1 MNDKYA
7 DVLREARERFD
18 EVCEADEWNREQAL
32 DDLHFLVGEQWPEDV
47 RSERE
52 LAGRPMLTV
61 NRMPQFLRQVTGDI
75 RRTNPAVSI
84 GPADGS
90 TDKDMAEIVEGLV
103 RSIESMSD
111 ATTIYEQSGECAA
124 ACGMGWFRILTDYE
138 EDSFDQEITL
148 ERVPNPFSVYADPD
162 ARDVTR
168 KDARYMFVVDRM
180 HKDAFAKAYPDASHS
195 DWDAGG
201 LPGYLDRWYDGDD
214 YLQVAEYF
222 CKKPYRREIGLLEDG
237 SVIDMK
243 SPAAALL
250 KPVKTRTVDD
260 HKVVWYKMTGQEVLE
275 GPVEMPTRHIPI
287 VGVVGEELHIG
298 ERVVRSSVIRYA
310 KDPQRLY
317 NYSRTANAEIVA
329 LQPKAPYKVTPKQ
342 VEGLE
347 SYWEAANTANKP
359 FLPYNPDPLA
369 PGVPQ
374 REQPPVP
381 SPGLLQ
387 EISLSS
393 EDMKATTGIYD
404 AAVGERSNETSGV
417 AIQQR
422 QIESDISTSIYV
434 DNLSKSIA
442 HCGRIIVDTIPKI
455 YDTTR
460 QIRILGVDESEK
472 IVMVNEPMRDDLG
485 QEVYKNDLRRGK
497 YDIRITTGP
506 NYTTK
511 RQESAEA
518 QIEFIRAVPSVAA
531 GVMDLIAK
539 NMDWPGADQFAKRLE
554 KMLPPGLLERDPTDM
569 TPEEQQEYMLEQ
581 QAAQQQQAMQQQADI
596 LEMMD
601 RKSVIEERA
610 AKTSKVVAETEE
622 TEIQTAIQAME
633 LAAMNGQIDRAVA
646 QEAIAVLSAVQAQ
659 PAPIQGYGPI
669 N

>member
-1 MNDKYA
+1 MNDKHA

-18 EVCEADEWNREQAL
+18 ECCEADEWNREQAL
-32 DDLHFLVGEQWPEDV
+32 DDLQFLVGEQWPEDV

-52 LAGRPMLTV
+52 LSGRPMLTI

-84 GPADGS
+84 GPADGGA
-90 TDKDMAEIVEGLV
+90 DKETAEIFEGLV

-111 ATTIYEQSGECAA
+111 ATTVYEQSGECAA
-124 ACGMGWFRILTDYE
+124 ACGMAAFRILTDYA
-138 EDSFDQEITL
+138 EDSFDQEARI
-148 ERVPNPFSVYADPD
+148 ERIPNPFSVYFDPE

-168 KDARYMFVVDRM
+168 KDADFAFVIDRM
-180 HKDAFAKAYPDASHS
+180 SKDAFRKAYPKAVHS

-201 LPGYLDRWYDGDD
+201 LPGYLDRWYDGDE
-214 YLQVAEYF
+214 YIQVAEYF
-222 CKKPYRREIGLLEDG
+222 CKKSIKREIGLLEDG
-237 SVIDMK
+237 SVIDMT
-243 SPAAALL
+243 SPGAALRN
-250 KPVKTRTVDD
+250 PIRTRQVDD

-275 GPVEMPTRHIPI
+275 GPVDMPTRHIP
-287 VGVVGEELHIG
+287 VVAVVGEEIHIG

-317 NYSRTANAEIVA
+317 NYSRTANAEIIA
-329 LQPKAPYKVTPKQ
+329 LQPKAPYKVTPNQIK
-342 VEGLE
+342 GLE
-347 SYWEAANTANKP
+347 GYWEAANTSNKP

-369 PGVPQ
+369 PGAPQ
-374 REQPPVP
+374 RETPPVA
-381 SPGLLQ
+381 SSGLIQ
-387 EISLSS
+387 EVSLAA

-434 DNLSKSIA
+434 DNLAKSIA
-442 HCGRIIVDTIPKI
+442 HCGRILVDTIPVI

-460 QIRILGVDESEK
+460 QVRLLGVDESEK
-472 IVMVNEPMRDDLG
+472 IVTVNQPMRDELG
-485 QEVYKNDLRRGK
+485 NEVRVNDLRRGK
-497 YDIRITTGP
+497 YDVRITTGP
-506 NYTTK
+506 NYSTK
-511 RQESAEA
+511 RQESAQA

-539 NMDWPGADQFAKRLE
+539 NMDWPGADQFAARLE
-554 KMLPPGLLERDPTDM
+554 KMLPPGLLERDPSDM
-569 TPEEQQEYMLEQ
+569 TPEEQQQYMMEQ
-581 QAAQQQQAMQQQADI
+581 QAAQQAQQLQMRAQT

-601 RKSVIEERA
+601 KESTIKERA
-610 AKTSKVVAETEE
+610 AEIDKVVAETEKIE
-622 TEIQTAIQAME
+622 VQTAVEAME
-633 LAAMNGQIDRAVA
+633 LAAMNGQIDQVVA
-646 QEAIAVLSAVQAQ
+646 QQAIAVLTAMQAQ
-659 PAPIQGYGPI
+659 PAPPPGMYPI